1 MANRRQQ
8 KERLRRERLEREA
21 RLAHARRARTLRL
34 RVLGGLAA
42 ALLVLGAIFVLAN
55 RGSQATSSESRAG
68 GKAGE
73 FAFAVGNP
81 GPGKR
86 APNFRLPSTA
96 GGSYELAARRG
107 KTVLL
112 YFQEGLMCQPCWDQ
126 ITDLEKHP
134 GKLRALG
141 VDELVSI
148 TNDDLGQLR
157 QKVADEGINAPILA
171 DPDLKISRVYEANK
185 YGMMGDSKAGHSFLL
200 IGPDGRIRYR
210 ADYGGE
216 PDYTMY
222 VPVDNLVAD
231 LRQGLRGA
239 RAS

>member
-1 MANRRQQ
+1 MASRRQQ
-8 KERLRRERLEREA
+8 RERLRRERLEREA
-21 RLAHARRARTLRL
+21 RARRARALRL
-34 RVLGGLAA
+34 RMLGGLAA
-42 ALLVLGAIFVLAN
+42 ALLALAAIFVLAN
-55 RGSQATSSESRAG
+55 RGSQATSSEPRG
-68 GKAGE
+68 EDKAGQ

-81 GPGKR
+81 GPAKP

-126 ITDLEKHP
+126 ITDLERQP
-134 GKLRALG
+134 ETLRALRI
-141 VDELVSI
+141 DELVSI
-148 TNDDLGQLR
+148 TNDELGQLR
-157 QKVADEGINAPILA
+157 QKVSDEGIEAPVLA

-185 YGMMGDSKAGHSFLL
+185 YGMMGDSKAGHSFLV
-200 IGPDGRIRYR
+200 IGPDGRIRFR

-231 LRQGLRGA
+231 LRKGMRA
-239 RAS
+239 RA